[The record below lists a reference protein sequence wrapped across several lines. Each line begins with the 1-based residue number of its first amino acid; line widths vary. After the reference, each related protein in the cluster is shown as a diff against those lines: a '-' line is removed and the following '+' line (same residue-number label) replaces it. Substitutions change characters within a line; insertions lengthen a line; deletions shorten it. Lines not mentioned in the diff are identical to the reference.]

1 MGGWELQALEGRLPP
16 HYLYGYARSLKF
28 LIAQRRTPRPA
39 HLVIAGLILLTGCAS
54 RPPTIPQPKPTF
66 GELSAPKAALPPGPL
81 TVNTPIETICASP
94 AGKAVLDRD
103 LPGLTTRPEF
113 PMFKAMTLKQIEPM
127 SKGHITDA
135 VLAKIQRDLASVN
148 AGAEA
153 K

>member
-1 MGGWELQALEGRLPP
+1 
-16 HYLYGYARSLKF
+16 
-28 LIAQRRTPRPA
+28 
-39 HLVIAGLILLTGCAS
+39 
-54 RPPTIPQPKPTF
+54 
-66 GELSAPKAALPPGPL
+66 
-81 TVNTPIETICASP
+81 VNSSIESICATP

-135 VLAKIQRDLASVN
+135 VLAKVQADLAAVN
-148 AGAEA
+148 TKMAG

>member
-1 MGGWELQALEGRLPP
+1 M
-16 HYLYGYARSLKF
+16 
-28 LIAQRRTPRPA
+28 IAQRPVPPLAGLAAAGLVFLAGCASHPMPAPRPA
-39 HLVIAGLILLTGCAS
+39 PAPLG
-54 RPPTIPQPKPTF
+54 RPA
-66 GELSAPKAALPPGPL
+66 APAPRGPL
-81 TVNTPIETICASP
+81 SVNSSIEAICATP

-135 VLAKIQRDLASVN
+135 VLAKVQADLAAVN
-148 AGAEA
+148 TKMAG

>member
-1 MGGWELQALEGRLPP
+1 LTAQRSALHLASLLAAGLVFLSGCANRPVQTPGPTPAEFARPP
-16 HYLYGYARSLKF
+16 AAARS
-28 LIAQRRTPRPA
+28 
-39 HLVIAGLILLTGCAS
+39 
-54 RPPTIPQPKPTF
+54 
-66 GELSAPKAALPPGPL
+66 GPL
-81 TVNTPIETICASP
+81 TLNTSIEAICAVP

-135 VLAKIQRDLASVN
+135 ILAKVQADLAAVN
-148 AGAEA
+148 AGRAA

>member
-1 MGGWELQALEGRLPP
+1 MA
-16 HYLYGYARSLKF
+16 
-28 LIAQRRTPRPA
+28 
-39 HLVIAGLILLTGCAS
+39 AGVA
-54 RPPTIPQPKPTF
+54 RPPA
-66 GELSAPKAALPPGPL
+66 GAASTPL
-81 TVNTPIETICASP
+81 NLNTSIEAICAVP

-135 VLAKIQRDLASVN
+135 ILAKVQADLAAVN
-148 AGAEA
+148 AGRAA

>member
-1 MGGWELQALEGRLPP
+1 M
-16 HYLYGYARSLKF
+16 F
-28 LIAQRRTPRPA
+28 LSGCASQPMQTPRPMA
-39 HLVIAGLILLTGCAS
+39 AGVA
-54 RPPTIPQPKPTF
+54 RPPAAR
-66 GELSAPKAALPPGPL
+66 LSTPL
-81 TVNTPIETICASP
+81 TINTSIEAICATP

-135 VLAKIQRDLASVN
+135 VLAKVQADLAALS
-148 AGAEA
+148 AGRAA

>member
-1 MGGWELQALEGRLPP
+1 
-16 HYLYGYARSLKF
+16 
-28 LIAQRRTPRPA
+28 LIAQRPVPRPA
-39 HLVIAGLILLTGCAS
+39 RLILAGLVLLAGCAT
-54 RPPTIPQPKPTF
+54 RPPTIHQPKPTPA
-66 GELSAPKAALPPGPL
+66 ELSAPKAARAPGPL

-135 VLAKIQRDLASVN
+135 VLAKIQADLAALNKKSEGN
-148 AGAEA
+148 
-153 K
+153 